1 MTNEMLFDIID
12 RLHRKVKILSVLC
25 IVLAIISTIFVVLF
39 FVEFEVTT
47 EMVIDEDTQV
57 ELQQDTGDGSGSNVA
72 IINSDI
78 TKDEDSSN
86 AYVWLCVII
95 GCVAV
100 TISGIV
106 VVIYGTTKN
115 NHKKEKD

>member
-1 MTNEMLFDIID
+1 MLFDIID

-57 ELQQDTGDGSGSNVA
+57 ELEQDTGDGSGSNVA

-78 TKDEDSSN
+78 GENEEDNSN
-86 AYVWLCVII
+86 DAYVWLCVAI